1 MLFWIITTASNV
13 VIQNFDLHT
22 LKQKQVLTNLP
33 LLFYC
38 RLPTAIGRP
47 LPIADSNSKTQQNAM
62 YTLKILPKCH
72 LSFWPA
78 PGLILKSITIK
89 NLDKSILNMAGA

>member
-1 MLFWIITTASNV
+1 MLLSKILTYI
-13 VIQNFDLHT
+13 H

-62 YTLKILPKCH
+62 YNPEEYRGEHPEEQPVRIL
-72 LSFWPA
+72 
-78 PGLILKSITIK
+78 
-89 NLDKSILNMAGA
+89 

>member
-1 MLFWIITTASNV
+1 MLLSKILTYI
-13 VIQNFDLHT
+13 H

-33 LLFYC
+33 LLFHC

-62 YTLKILPKCH
+62 YKVNQIHSNVHYIVHSKVQVSSKSEREAGRGPQGPK
-72 LSFWPA
+72 
-78 PGLILKSITIK
+78 
-89 NLDKSILNMAGA
+89 